1 MENLKNNDST
11 SLEVMIR
18 QQKKLNDALRVLA
31 GELHSS
37 AEKLNGEFPNL
48 IHEYDNQEKKAAL
61 SHIDKL
67 ELNALD
73 YEAIINDIQYSVD
86 NLERSI

>member
-1 MENLKNNDST
+1 MENLKTDYST

-18 QQKKLNDALRVLA
+18 QQKKLNDALKVLA
-31 GELHSS
+31 DKLHLS
-37 AEKLNGEFPNL
+37 AEKLKGEFPSMVYD
-48 IHEYDNQEKKAAL
+48 YDNQEKLAAL

-86 NLERSI
+86 VLERSI